1 MRRYN
6 IVQDEDQQANADN
19 LCENNTKEF
28 KTHFLFFFKKKE
40 IKISNSPL
48 IDLINQNKLLIMCG

>member
-19 LCENNTKEF
+19 LYENNTKEF
-28 KTHFLFFFKKKE
+28 KTHFLFFLKKK
-40 IKISNSPL
+40 
-48 IDLINQNKLLIMCG
+48 KLK

>member
-19 LCENNTKEF
+19 LYENNTKEF
-28 KTHFLFFFKKKE
+28 KNAFLFFLKKR
-40 IKISNSPL
+40 N
-48 IDLINQNKLLIMCG
+48 